1 MNATLPA
8 VRALVAEVFGL
19 PADAV
24 DPDAPLVALGGES
37 LALLALTRRLHDR
50 FGVRL
55 PVRTLFED
63 ELSVRAVTARLA
75 PEPDPGPPD
84 GAGRMPGAAVD
95 FSLYFFGDYPHGD
108 GPARYEALLSAAEF
122 ADTHGF
128 HALWVPERHFHSFGG
143 LFPNPAVL
151 AAALAARTRSVRLHA
166 GSVVLP
172 LHHPVRV
179 AEEWSMVD
187 NLSGGRA
194 GLCVASGW
202 HSGDFVL
209 APGTYDDR
217 REVMYERLATVR
229 RLWAGAPHTAVGGD
243 GERVD
248 VTLHPAPVQ
257 ARPPLAV
264 AVLSAPGSWERA
276 AREDVG
282 VVTNLMQQ
290 DVDDLARNIA
300 LYRRTRAACGLDPR
314 AGRVTVLVHTYLRG
328 DSARAR
334 REAYAPFTAYLRSS
348 LSLFDTAVRSLGV
361 EVDLAHTPPDDVAFL
376 LGRAYERY
384 CATRALI
391 GTPAEVRPV
400 LDSLVAAG
408 ADEIGA
414 FVDFGLPAADM
425 LAGLPH
431 LAALKDATPARPGLL
446 NAGSVETEC
455 AGPDFAD
462 GDQAGRLAAGTA
474 VAEAAPAVT
483 TPVMATPD
491 ITASTVAAPLVTA
504 PASPQQRRMWLM
516 DRMDPGRSVHNEPK
530 AVELTGPLD
539 PDALAGAL
547 TQVVAR
553 HDALR
558 TSFREE
564 EGVLRQ
570 VIAPPFAPVFPVT
583 DLTGRTPQEAVAVLH
598 ATHGTAPFDLA
609 MGPLWRVALGVLG
622 PEHHVLYLVAH
633 HSVFDAGSTAVFLR
647 DLATCLGG
655 GAAALPPLPA
665 PPAPDPRPERE
676 AGLAFWTRLLR
687 DAPVLRLPADRPR
700 DATRPVRGATLAH
713 EFDAA
718 LARRVRAFGRSVGA
732 TAFTTLLS
740 AVASVLGRFGDTDD
754 VVLGTAVS
762 HRPPGT
768 EDRIGMYVET
778 LALRLDLSGD
788 PSFAALVRRVR
799 GAVMDALEHR
809 DVPLDEVVDAVN
821 PQRSPGA
828 NPLFDILVEYEEAP
842 DGAADGAGPA
852 ARPLHVPRAQAPFA
866 LTLYFTGRRDGLG
879 CTVEYDA
886 GLFEAA
892 TLTRLLGHVEELL
905 RRGLDDSAGPLSALA
920 GPTAADEHFLA
931 LHDGSAAAIPPAPRD
946 GATGA
951 ADAGAVP
958 DVAEADLEPTTLH
971 GLFERSARA
980 EPDAVALSGAHGT
993 TTYRALDA
1001 AANRLAHRLT
1011 GEGVTPGSTVAVL
1024 LPRGPGLVT
1033 ALLAVLKCGAA
1044 YVPVDP
1050 ALPAARRDALVRDSG
1065 AVLVLDDPHAD
1076 PDLPAVPPG
1085 AAVEPDATAYLI
1097 FTSGTTG
1104 GARAVA
1110 VPHRGPV
1117 ALLRWQA
1124 RAHPPLRTLQWT
1136 SPSFDVSVQE
1146 IFGTLGSGAELV
1158 LLDEADRLDPAVV
1171 GEIVRRHEV
1180 ERLCVPATPLAA
1192 LVRGAGPM
1200 PSLREVFCA
1209 GEPLRTVPPIA
1220 RFLAEQPHTRLFN
1233 QYGPTEA
1240 SVIVTEHHVTP
1251 ADDAAPPIGR
1261 PVTGV
1266 LLRVEDRRGRPVPP
1280 GVPGE
1285 LLIGGAQVADGYR
1298 NDPELTARRF
1308 HDDGTRRWFRTG
1320 DLVRFRHDGALE
1332 HLGRLDDQV
1341 KIRGFRVEPG
1351 EAEAALNAL
1360 PEVVEAA
1367 VLAEHEPQPRLVAHV
1382 VLRGELADWV
1392 SVLRAGLARTL
1403 PDHLV
1408 PAAWFAVDRLPV
1420 GANGKLDRAA
1430 LRGSTGGGALPEGRP
1445 PATADEERV
1454 HRLWCLEL
1462 GVESLPV
1469 DVSFFQVG
1477 GNSLHAV
1484 RMLERIRG
1492 ETGERVPMADFLRAP
1507 TIHALARRRAG
1518 AR

>member
-19 PADAV
+19 PVDAV
-24 DPDAPLVALGGES
+24 DPEAPLIALGGES
-37 LALLALTRRLHDR
+37 LTLLALTRRLHDR

-55 PVRTLFED
+55 PVRALFED
-63 ELSVRAVTARLA
+63 ELSVRAMTARLA
-75 PEPDPGPPD
+75 PEPEPDPGPQ
-84 GAGRMPGAAVD
+84 GRRSADRGPVD

-108 GPARYEALLSAAEF
+108 GPARYEALLTAAEF
-122 ADTHGF
+122 ADTNGF

-179 AEEWSMVD
+179 AEEWAMVD

-209 APGTYDDR
+209 APGNYEDR
-217 REVMYERLATVR
+217 RELMYERLDTVR

-243 GERVD
+243 GEPVD
-248 VTLHPAPVQ
+248 VTLFPAPVQ
-257 ARPPLAV
+257 KRMPLAV
-264 AVLSAPGSWERA
+264 AVLSTPASWERA

-290 DVDDLARNIA
+290 DVGDLARNIA

-314 AGRVTVLVHTYLRG
+314 EGRVTVLVHTYLRG
-328 DSARAR
+328 DGARAR
-334 REAYAPFTAYLRSS
+334 QEAYGPFSAYLRSS

-361 EVDLAHTPPDDVAFL
+361 EVDLAHTPADDVEFL
-376 LGRAYERY
+376 LERAYDRY

-391 GTPAEVRPV
+391 GTRAEVRPV
-400 LDSLVAAG
+400 LDALVAAG
-408 ADEIGA
+408 VDEIGA

-431 LAALKDATPARPGLL
+431 LAALKDDPAPDGGRPAR
-446 NAGSVETEC
+446 
-455 AGPDFAD
+455 
-462 GDQAGRLAAGTA
+462 
-474 VAEAAPAVT
+474 APAVVV
-483 TPVMATPD
+483 PA
-491 ITASTVAAPLVTA
+491 VAAPPAVTA

-539 PDALAGAL
+539 RDALIGAL
-547 TQVVAR
+547 AEVVAR

-558 TSFREE
+558 TSFREVD
-564 EGVLRQ
+564 GVLRQ
-570 VIAPPFAPVFPVT
+570 AVGGPFTPQCPVT
-583 DLTGRTPQEAVAVLH
+583 ELTGRTPQEAVAELH
-598 ATHGTAPFDLA
+598 AAHGTAPFDLSA
-609 MGPLWRVALGVLG
+609 GPLWRVALGVLG
-622 PEHHVLYLVAH
+622 PERHILYLVAH

-647 DLATCLGG
+647 DLAACHRG
-655 GAAALPPLPA
+655 GAAALPPLPQ
-665 PPAPDPRPERE
+665 PPAPDPRPEGE

-687 DAPVLRLPADRPR
+687 GAPVLRLPADRPR
-700 DATRPVRGATLAH
+700 DAARPVRGASLTH
-713 EFDAA
+713 DFDGA
-718 LARRVRAFGRSVGA
+718 LARRLRAFGRSVGA

-740 AVASVLGRFGDTDD
+740 AVAAVLGRFGDTDD

-778 LALRLDLSGD
+778 LALRLDVSGD

-799 GAVMDALEHR
+799 GVVMDALEHR
-809 DVPLDEVVDAVN
+809 DVPLDEVVAAVN
-821 PQRSPGA
+821 PERAAGT
-828 NPLFDILVEYEEAP
+828 NPLFDVLVEYEEEV
-842 DGAADGAGPA
+842 DGDFGGAGLS
-852 ARPLHVPRAQAPFA
+852 ARPLPVPRAQAPFA
-866 LTLYFTGRRDGLG
+866 LALYFTGRPDGLG
-879 CTVEYDA
+879 CTVEYDE
-886 GLFEAA
+886 GLFETE
-892 TLTRLLGHVEELL
+892 TLTRLLRHIEDLL
-905 RRGLDDSAGPLSALA
+905 RRGLDDSAGPLSALTSL
-920 GPTAADEHFLA
+920 TAPDERFLA
-931 LHDGSAAAIPPAPRD
+931 LHDGSAAATEDRAAPGGGHEDDGPAS
-946 GATGA
+946 
-951 ADAGAVP
+951 
-958 DVAEADLEPTTLH
+958 LH
-971 GLFERSARA
+971 GLFERAALA

-993 TTYRALDA
+993 ITYGELDSD
-1001 AANRLAHRLT
+1001 ANRLAHRLI
-1011 GEGVTPGSTVAVL
+1011 GEGVTPGSAVAVR

-1050 ALPAARRDALVRDSG
+1050 ALPAARREALVRESG
-1065 AVLVLDDPHAD
+1065 AVLDLTDPHAD
-1076 PDLPAVPPG
+1076 PALPMAPPG
-1085 AAVEPDATAYLI
+1085 VPADPGATAYMI

-1104 GARAVA
+1104 GARPVA

-1124 RAHPPLRTLQWT
+1124 RTHPPLRTLQWT
-1136 SPSFDVSVQE
+1136 SASFDVSVQE
-1146 IFGTLGSGAELV
+1146 VFGTLAAGAELV
-1158 LLDEADRLDPAVV
+1158 LLDEADRLDPAAV

-1180 ERLCVPATPLAA
+1180 ERLCLPATPLAA
-1192 LVRGAGPM
+1192 LLRSAGPM
-1200 PSLREVFCA
+1200 PSLREIFCA
-1209 GEPLRTVPPIA
+1209 GEPLRMGPPLT
-1220 RFLAEQPHTRLFN
+1220 RFLAEQPQTRLFN

-1240 SVIVTEHHVTP
+1240 SVIVTEHLVSP
-1251 ADDAAPPIGR
+1251 ADGPAPPIGR

-1266 LLRVEDRRGRPVPP
+1266 LLRVEDRQGRPVPP

-1285 LLIGGAQVADGYR
+1285 LLIGGAQVADGYPG
-1298 NDPELTARRF
+1298 DPDLTARRF
-1308 HDDGTRRWFRTG
+1308 LDDGTRRWFRTG
-1320 DLVRFRHDGALE
+1320 DLVRFTHHGALE

-1351 EAEAALNAL
+1351 EAQAALNAL

-1382 VLRGELADWV
+1382 VLREQPADWV
-1392 SVLRAGLARTL
+1392 SVLRAGLAESL

-1430 LRGSTGGGALPEGRP
+1430 LRGTTGAGALPVGRP
-1445 PATADEERV
+1445 PATSQEERV

-1462 GVESLPV
+1462 GVQSLPA

-1477 GNSLHAV
+1477 GDSLHAV
-1484 RMLERIRG
+1484 RMLERMRG
-1492 ETGERVPMADFLRAP
+1492 ETGERVPMAEFLKAP
-1507 TIHALARRRAG
+1507 TIHALARHFAG